1 MNADDRSRLRAQLR
15 RDLLRTTFR
24 QVCTAPGLAV
34 APGLALLISV
44 APAPLLINQA
54 CAQAANGAA
63 PPSTAH
69 PPAAPADDDDDDQGP
84 PPPSSAANTTVKGIT
99 VVAHKLKPPPQ
110 PGAVVGDIKP
120 ELQLSPADIQ
130 SYGVSTVTELLN
142 ELGPE
147 TRSDRGRGGGGPV
160 ILLNGRRI
168 SAFNEVQNIPTEAIL
183 RVDILPEEV
192 SLKYGYTADQRVV
205 NIVLRRRFYATTGEL
220 IGGGTTEAGEI
231 TGQAEADLL
240 HIRGDNRLNLDLKYQ
255 GTSNITDADRDIAQS
270 PLSTPYALGGNVTAA
285 TAGAEIDPGLS
296 TLVGQPV
303 TVAGVPASLGGR
315 APTLGDFAATAGAP
329 NTTNVNNDRT
339 LQPGTQ
345 SLTANAVWAKPLPHG
360 INATFNGTL
369 GATGSTALQGL
380 KGYALTVPDGDPF
393 SPFSEPVV
401 VDRYGAT
408 PLNQYTY
415 GWTAHLGSTL
425 NKDLSDWRL
434 SLTDAYDHSDS
445 QTDTDVG
452 VNPAPLQALL
462 NADSSTFNP
471 FAPPPGGAIINYPQ
485 NTARSISDA
494 INVQVLA
501 NGPLLKLPAGNFYV
515 SAKAGDTQS
524 WQDSTSL
531 TEQAI
536 DPGLQGF
543 QAVDLQRN
551 DINVQ
556 LNTDLPLT
564 SRENHLLPLVG
575 DLSVNVN
582 TTLDQLSDY
591 GLLKAFGYGLNWTPV
606 EGYNLIVSHTN
617 DQAAPTI
624 QQLGSPQVLTPDVA
638 LFDYATG
645 QSVNVTTVSGG
656 NRQLEADNRNVTKVG
671 LTLKPFA
678 NENFTFVANW
688 IKSDID
694 HPIETFPA
702 ADAAIEAAFADRFVR
717 NAEGELTEENATPVN
732 FYRSDREELRWG
744 FNYSRPIGPQP
755 PPRQF
760 SRRARSGGDNP
771 GERSNDNRA
780 GGDGERPSGGGDAT
794 AGAGPG
800 AGSGGPASTASGSG
814 GPGESGSGGREGFGG
829 GRGGGGRGGFG
840 GGFAGGGRFQIAVY
854 HTVYFVDRE
863 IVSPGGPQLNLLN
876 GAAASSTGGQYRN
889 EVQGQLGA
897 TLYGFGARI
906 SADWR
911 SATFVT
917 GGASSSTGNLFF
929 SDITTINLRLFE
941 NFGQQPWAVKAAPW
955 LRGSRLTLN
964 VNNLFDQRVSVHD
977 AAGAT
982 PISYQPGYIDPV
994 GRTITLSVRKLFY
1007 SIPPRPANAALINR

>member
-1 MNADDRSRLRAQLR
+1 MQTGSVWGAKGYSKTMIADETAQIRSPLWLGCPETIGRQLGAA
-15 RDLLRTTFR
+15 T
-24 QVCTAPGLAV
+24 
-34 APGLALLISV
+34 GLALLIWALHGPLPVERALAQASNGG
-44 APAPLLINQA
+44 AARPAPK
-54 CAQAANGAA
+54 AA
-63 PPSTAH
+63 PP
-69 PPAAPADDDDDDQGP
+69 PADDDDDDAP
-84 PPPSSAANTTVKGIT
+84 PPVPSNTVKSVT
-99 VVAHKLKPPPQ
+99 VTAHKLKPPPQ

-120 ELQLSPADIQ
+120 DLQLYPADIQ

-142 ELGPE
+142 ELSPE
-147 TRSDRGRGGGGPV
+147 TRSDRGRGSSSPV

-168 SAFNEVQNIPTEAIL
+168 SSFNEVQNIPTEAIL

-205 NIVLRRRFYATTGEL
+205 NIVLRRRFSATTGEL
-220 IGGGTTEAGEI
+220 LGGGATEAGEI
-231 TGQAEADLL
+231 TGQGEADLL
-240 HIRGDNRLNLDLKYQ
+240 HIRGDSRLNLDLKYQ
-255 GTSNITDADRDIAQS
+255 GTSDITDADRNIAQS
-270 PLSTPYALGGNVTAA
+270 PLSTPYAVNGNVTS
-285 TAGAEIDPGLS
+285 TTPGAQIDPGLS
-296 TLVGQPV
+296 ALAGQPV
-303 TVAGVPASLGGR
+303 AVAGVPPGLGGR
-315 APTLGDFAATAGAP
+315 APTLGDFAATAGVP
-329 NTTNVNNDRT
+329 NTTNVGADRT
-339 LQPGTQ
+339 LQPATQ
-345 SLTANAVWAKPLPHG
+345 SLTANAVLARPMPLG

-380 KGYALTVPDGDPF
+380 SGYPLTVPNGDPF
-393 SPFSEPVV
+393 SPFSEPVA
-401 VDRYGAT
+401 VDRYRSA
-408 PLNQYTY
+408 PLNQYIY

-425 NKDLSDWRL
+425 NRDLSDWRL

-462 NADSSTFNP
+462 NADSATFNP
-471 FAPPPGGAIINYPQ
+471 FGPPPSNLIAAYPQ

-494 INVQVLA
+494 VNIQFLA
-501 NGPLLKLPAGNFYV
+501 NGPLFELPAGNFYV

-524 WQDSTSL
+524 WQASTSL
-531 TEQAI
+531 TEQAT
-536 DPGLQGF
+536 DPGLRDF
-543 QAVDLQRN
+543 QAIDLQRN

-564 SRENHLLPLVG
+564 SRDNKVLPFMG
-575 DLSVNVN
+575 NLSVNVN
-582 TTLDQLSDY
+582 TTVDQISDY
-591 GLLKAFGYGLNWTPV
+591 GLLKAFGYGLNWTPI

-624 QQLGSPQVLTPDVA
+624 QQLGSPQVLTPNVA
-638 LFDYATG
+638 VFDYATG
-645 QSVNVTTVSGG
+645 ESVNVATIAGG
-656 NRQLEADNRNVTKVG
+656 NRALEADNRNVIKVG
-671 LTLKPFA
+671 LTLKPFSDQ
-678 NENFTFVANW
+678 NFTFSANW

-702 ADAAIEAAFADRFVR
+702 ADAAIEAAFPDRFLR
-717 NAEGELTEENATPVN
+717 TADGDLYEENETPVN
-732 FYRSDREELRWG
+732 FYKADREELRWG

-755 PPRQF
+755 PPRRF
-760 SRRARSGGDNP
+760 SRRALTGGEGQ
-771 GERSNDNRA
+771 GERRNANGSGTQGSSGAA
-780 GGDGERPSGGGDAT
+780 GGGATADAGPGPGPGPGDGGASGGG
-794 AGAGPG
+794 
-800 AGSGGPASTASGSG
+800 
-814 GPGESGSGGREGFGG
+814 GGREGGGFGG

-863 IVSPGGPQLNLLN
+863 IVAPGGPQLNLLN

-897 TLYGFGARI
+897 TLYGFGARL

-911 SATFVT
+911 SASFVT

-929 SDITTINLRLFE
+929 SDITTINFRLFE
-941 NFGQQPWAVKAAPW
+941 NFGQQPWAVKANPW

-964 VNNLFDQRVSVHD
+964 INNLFDQRVSVHD

-994 GRTITLSVRKLFY
+994 GRTITLSIRKLFY
-1007 SIPPRPANAALINR
+1007 AIPQRSQNGSANR

>member
-1 MNADDRSRLRAQLR
+1 MCAAQAPLRAGGALAQ
-15 RDLLRTTFR
+15 TT
-24 QVCTAPGLAV
+24 T
-34 APGLALLISV
+34 
-44 APAPLLINQA
+44 
-54 CAQAANGAA
+54 GAA
-63 PPSTAH
+63 PHAN
-69 PPAAPADDDDDDQGP
+69 AKAP
-84 PPPSSAANTTVKGIT
+84 PPPTDEDDDEAPPPSAASTTVKGVT
-99 VVAHKLKPPPQ
+99 VRAHKLKPPPQ
-110 PGAVVGDIKP
+110 PGAVVGDVKP
-120 ELQLSPADIQ
+120 ELQLYPADIQ
-130 SYGVSTVTELLN
+130 SYGVSTVTELLS
-142 ELGPE
+142 ELSPE
-147 TRSDRGRGGGGPV
+147 TRSDRGRGGSSPV

-220 IGGGTTEAGEI
+220 IGGGATEGGEI
-231 TGQAEADLL
+231 TGQGEADLL

-255 GTSNITDADRDIAQS
+255 GTSDITDADRDITQS
-270 PLSTPYALGGNVTAA
+270 PLGVPYAVNGNVASPTPGAA
-285 TAGAEIDPGLS
+285 IDPGLS
-296 TLVGQPV
+296 ALAGQPV
-303 TVAGVPASLGGR
+303 TVAGVPTGLGGR
-315 APTLGDFAATAGAP
+315 APTLGDFTATAGVP
-329 NTTNVNNDRT
+329 NTTNIGDDRT
-339 LQPGTQ
+339 LQPGSQ
-345 SLTANAVWAKPLPHG
+345 SLTANAVWARPMPLG

-380 KGYALTVPDGDPF
+380 SGYALTVPNGDPF

-401 VDRYGAT
+401 VDRYNGA
-408 PLNQYTY
+408 PLNRYVY

-425 NKDLSDWRL
+425 NRDLSDWRL

-462 NADSSTFNP
+462 NGDSATFNP
-471 FAPPPGGAIINYPQ
+471 FSPPPSTLVSLYPQ

-494 INVQVLA
+494 LNIQALA
-501 NGPLLKLPAGNFYV
+501 NGPLFKLPAGAFYV
-515 SAKAGDTQS
+515 SAKVGDTQS
-524 WQDSTSL
+524 WQGSSSL
-531 TEQAI
+531 TQETTGLGVQRFQAI
-536 DPGLQGF
+536 
-543 QAVDLQRN
+543 DLQRN

-564 SRENHLLPLVG
+564 SRDHKVLPFMG

-591 GLLKAFGYGLNWTPV
+591 GLLKAFGYGVNWTPV
-606 EGYNLIVSHTN
+606 QGYNLIVSHTN

-624 QQLGSPQVLTPDVA
+624 QQLGSPQVATPDVSV
-638 LFDYATG
+638 FDYATG
-645 QSVNVTTVSGG
+645 ESVNVTTIAGG
-656 NRQLEADNRNVTKVG
+656 NRALEADNRNVVKVG

-678 NENFTFVANW
+678 DENFTFSANW

-702 ADAAIEAAFADRFVR
+702 ADAAIEAAYPSRFLR
-717 NAEGELTEENATPVN
+717 TAEGDLYEENETPVN
-732 FYRSDREELRWG
+732 FYKADREELRWG

-760 SRRARSGGDNP
+760 SRRPP
-771 GERSNDNRA
+771 GEGDRRNAEGSPAQGASPPA
-780 GGDGERPSGGGDAT
+780 GPPVDG
-794 AGAGPG
+794 GPG
-800 AGSGGPASTASGSG
+800 AGEGGLG
-814 GPGESGSGGREGFGG
+814 GGGGREGGGGYGG
-829 GRGGGGRGGFG
+829 GRGGGGGGGRGGFG
-840 GGFAGGGRFQIAVY
+840 GSFAGGGRFQIAVY
-854 HTVYFVDRE
+854 HSVYFVDRE
-863 IVSPGGPQLNLLN
+863 IVAPGGPALNLLN

-897 TLYGFGARI
+897 TLYGFGARL

-911 SATFVT
+911 SASFVT

-929 SDITTINLRLFE
+929 SDITTINFRLFE
-941 NFGQQPWAVKAAPW
+941 NFGQQPWAVKFSPW

-994 GRTITLSVRKLFY
+994 GRTITLSLRKLFY
-1007 SIPPRPANAALINR
+1007 AIPQRPPNGSANR

>member
-1 MNADDRSRLRAQLR
+1 MIADDAPRLRSDVR
-15 RDLLRTTFR
+15 PGWSETTFGR
-24 QVCTAPGLAV
+24 SGAA
-34 APGLALLISV
+34 AGLALLIYAAQAVVPERSAFAQTASAKP
-44 APAPLLINQA
+44 APA
-54 CAQAANGAA
+54 AAKV
-63 PPSTAH
+63 PE
-69 PPAAPADDDDDDQGP
+69 PAADDDDDAGP
-84 PPPSSAANTTVKGIT
+84 KPAPVPSTTVKSVT
-99 VVAHKLKPPPQ
+99 VTAHKLKPPPQ

-120 ELQLSPADIQ
+120 ELQLYPADIQ

-142 ELGPE
+142 ELSPE
-147 TRSDRGRGGGGPV
+147 TRSDRGRGGGSPV

-220 IGGGTTEAGEI
+220 VGGGTTEAGEI

-240 HIRGDNRLNLDLKYQ
+240 HIRGDSRLNLDLKYQ
-255 GTSNITDADRDIAQS
+255 GSSNITDADRDIAQS
-270 PLSTPYALGGNVTAA
+270 PLSTPYALNGNVSSA
-285 TAGAEIDPGLS
+285 TPGAEIDPGLS
-296 TLVGQPV
+296 ALVGQPV
-303 TVAGVPASLGGR
+303 TVAGVPAGLGGR

-329 NTTNVNNDRT
+329 NTTNVGEDRT
-339 LQPGTQ
+339 LQPATQ
-345 SLTANAVWAKPLPHG
+345 SLTANAVLARPMPLG
-360 INATFNGTL
+360 INATLNGTL
-369 GATGSTALQGL
+369 GASGSTALQGL
-380 KGYALTVPDGDPF
+380 SGYGLTVPNGDPF

-401 VDRYGAT
+401 VDRYNRA
-408 PLNQYTY
+408 PLNQYVY

-425 NKDLSDWRL
+425 NRDLSDWRL

-452 VNPAPLQALL
+452 VNPAPLQSVL
-462 NADSSTFNP
+462 NADSATFNP
-471 FAPPPGGAIINYPQ
+471 FGQPPSNLITAYPQ

-494 INVQVLA
+494 LNIQVLA
-501 NGPLLKLPAGNFYV
+501 NGPLFELPAGNFYV

-524 WQDSTSL
+524 WQASTSL
-531 TEQAI
+531 TEQST
-536 DPGLQGF
+536 DPGLRGF
-543 QAVDLQRN
+543 QAIDLQRN
-551 DINVQ
+551 DINAQ

-564 SRENHLLPLVG
+564 SRENKVLPFMG

-582 TTLDQLSDY
+582 TTVDQVSDY
-591 GLLKAFGYGLNWTPV
+591 GLLKAFGYGLNWTPI

-624 QQLGSPQVLTPDVA
+624 QQLGSPQVLTPNVSV
-638 LFDYATG
+638 FDYATG
-645 QSVNVTTVSGG
+645 ESVNVTTIAGG
-656 NRQLEADNRNVTKVG
+656 NRALQADNRNVVKVG
-671 LTLKPFA
+671 LTLKPFPT
-678 NENFTFVANW
+678 ENFTFSANW

-702 ADAAIEAAFADRFVR
+702 ADSAIEAAFPDRFLR
-717 NAEGELTEENATPVN
+717 TTEGDLFEENETPVN
-732 FYRSDREELRWG
+732 FYKADREELRWG

-760 SRRARSGGDNP
+760 SRRALTGGDGP
-771 GERSNDNRA
+771 GERRNANGSGGQGA
-780 GGDGERPSGGGDAT
+780 GPTGPGASTADGPPSAGSGPGDSGPSGGG
-794 AGAGPG
+794 
-800 AGSGGPASTASGSG
+800 
-814 GPGESGSGGREGFGG
+814 GREGGGGFGG
-829 GRGGGGRGGFG
+829 GRSGGGGPGRGGFG

-854 HTVYFVDRE
+854 HTVYFVDRA
-863 IVSPGGPQLNLLN
+863 IVAPGGPQLNLLN

-889 EVQGQLGA
+889 EIQGQLGA
-897 TLYGFGARI
+897 TLYGFGARL

-911 SATFVT
+911 SASFVT
-917 GGASSSTGNLFF
+917 GGAGSSTGNLFF

-941 NFGQQPWAVKAAPW
+941 NFGQQPWAVKASPW

-964 VNNLFDQRVSVHD
+964 INNLFDQRVSVHD

-994 GRTITLSVRKLFY
+994 GRTITLSIRKLFY
-1007 SIPPRPANAALINR
+1007 AIPPRSPNASTNR

>member
-1 MNADDRSRLRAQLR
+1 M
-15 RDLLRTTFR
+15 
-24 QVCTAPGLAV
+24 
-34 APGLALLISV
+34 GLALLLC
-44 APAPLLINQA
+44 AALGPLWVDKAL
-54 CAQAANGAA
+54 AQTANGA
-63 PPSTAH
+63 SSR
-69 PPAAPADDDDDDQGP
+69 PPAKAPAPADDDDDDAP
-84 PPPSSAANTTVKGIT
+84 PPVPNTTVKGVT
-99 VVAHKLKPPPQ
+99 VTARKLKPPPQ

-142 ELGPE
+142 ELSPE

-205 NIVLRRRFYATTGEL
+205 NIVLRRRFNGATGEL
-220 IGGGTTEAGEI
+220 VGGGATEGGEVS
-231 TGQAEADLL
+231 GQGEADLL

-255 GTSNITDADRDIAQS
+255 GASDITDADRDIAQS
-270 PLSTPYALGGNVTAA
+270 PLSTPYAIGGNVASA
-285 TAGAEIDPGLS
+285 TPGAQIDPGLS
-296 TLVGQPV
+296 ALVGQPV
-303 TVAGVPASLGGR
+303 TVAGVPSSLGGR

-329 NTTNVNNDRT
+329 NSTNVGDNRT

-345 SLTANAVWAKPLPHG
+345 SLTANAVLARPMPLG

-380 KGYALTVPDGDPF
+380 SGYGLTVPNGDPF

-401 VDRYGAT
+401 VDRYNRT
-408 PLNQYTY
+408 PLNQYIY
-415 GWTAHLGSTL
+415 GWTAHLGSTF
-425 NKDLSDWRL
+425 NRDLSDWRL

-471 FAPPPGGAIINYPQ
+471 FSPPPSSLITAYPQ

-494 INVQVLA
+494 LNVQVLA
-501 NGPLLKLPAGNFYV
+501 NGPLFKLPAGNFYV
-515 SAKAGDTQS
+515 SAKVGDTQS
-524 WQDSTSL
+524 WQASTSL
-531 TEQAI
+531 TEQST
-536 DPGLQGF
+536 DPGLRGF

-564 SRENHLLPLVG
+564 SRDNKVLPFMG

-582 TTLDQLSDY
+582 TTVDQVSDY

-624 QQLGSPQVLTPDVA
+624 QQLGGPQILTPNVA
-638 LFDYATG
+638 AFDYATG
-645 QSVNVTTVSGG
+645 ESVNVTTISGG
-656 NRQLEADNRNVTKVG
+656 DRGLEADNRNVVKVG
-671 LTLKPFA
+671 LTLKPFPK
-678 NENFTFVANW
+678 ENFTFSASW

-702 ADAAIEAAFADRFVR
+702 ADAAIEAAFPDRFLR
-717 NAEGELTEENATPVN
+717 TANGDLYEENETPVN
-732 FYRSDREELRWG
+732 FYKSDREELRWG

-755 PPRQF
+755 QPRQF
-760 SRRARSGGDNP
+760 SRRALNGGEGQ
-771 GERSNDNRA
+771 GERRNTGGSAEQGA
-780 GGDGERPSGGGDAT
+780 GASGGGAT
-794 AGAGPG
+794 AEATPGAGPASGGGG
-800 AGSGGPASTASGSG
+800 AGDGAGRDRGGD
-814 GPGESGSGGREGFGG
+814 GFGG
-829 GRGGGGRGGFG
+829 GRGGGGGGGGRGGFG
-840 GGFAGGGRFQIAVY
+840 GAFAGGGRFQIAIY

-863 IVSPGGPQLNLLN
+863 IVAPGGPQLNLLN
-876 GAAASSTGGQYRN
+876 GAAGSSTGGQYRN

-911 SATFVT
+911 SASFVT

-929 SDITTINLRLFE
+929 SDITTINFRLFE
-941 NFGQQPWAVKAAPW
+941 NFGQQPWAVKFSPW

-994 GRTITLSVRKLFY
+994 GRTITLGIRKLFY
-1007 SIPPRPANAALINR
+1007 AIPQRSPNASVNR